1 MKSCAD
7 PISTLFVYLSYH
19 QTSGRNHPV
28 TSHSNDIEE
37 ALAAIEAKDYPTAF
51 AMLTVL
57 ADRGNPKAQL
67 NLATLYHLGWG
78 TSPDGKKAAELY
90 AAVGMMGIAE
100 EHISALAYHN
110 LSTLYFVGAPGLG
123 RDTEKGEEYH
133 RLAKDLGFEM

>member
-1 MKSCAD
+1 M
-7 PISTLFVYLSYH
+7 
-19 QTSGRNHPV
+19 

-37 ALAAIEAKDYPTAF
+37 ALAAIEAKDYRTAF

-100 EHISALAYHN
+100 EHLSALAYHN